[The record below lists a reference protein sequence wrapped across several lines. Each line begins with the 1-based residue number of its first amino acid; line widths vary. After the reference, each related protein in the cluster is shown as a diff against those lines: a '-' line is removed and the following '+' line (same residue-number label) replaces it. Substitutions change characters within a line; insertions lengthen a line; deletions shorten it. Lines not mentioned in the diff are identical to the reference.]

1 MFMWAITAYYNPVRY
16 KRRLLNYRIFRANL
30 GVPLVTMELSFDGRF
45 ELTHDDADIL
55 IQVSGGAVL
64 WQKERLLNVAIKSVP
79 KIAKNIAWLD
89 CDVIFERTDWMHE
102 AELKLNEAN
111 IVQLFSDLVD
121 LSPEDYKSNFKH
133 HNLRPTGHGIVSTIN
148 LNGLTQLDIATASW
162 ENIRVFPTGLAWAAR
177 RDILEEHGF
186 YDAMI
191 VGGCDT
197 AMVHA
202 IYGQIEKEMRLHHLN
217 KARQQHY
224 LKWAQPYHRAIAKKI
239 ANVEGRIYHLWHGKI
254 INRHYHDRH
263 RLLAGFEF
271 NPDIDLGIG
280 ANGAWQWARPRTDLE
295 DFLRKYFL
303 SRAEDD

>member
-111 IVQLFSDLVD
+111 IVQLYSDLVD
-121 LSPEDYKSNFKH
+121 LGPEDYQSNIKH
-133 HNLRPTGHGIVSTIN
+133 HGLRPSGHGIVS
-148 LNGLTQLDIATASW
+148 LGLVQTNAVSW
-162 ENIRVFPTGLAWAAR
+162 EAVRFALAGLAWAAR

-191 VGGCDT
+191 IGSGDT
-197 AMVHA
+197 SMFHAM
-202 IYGQIEKEMRLHHLN
+202 YGQFEHEAQRRYLRRAH
-217 KARQQHY
+217 QEHY
-224 LKWAQPYHRAIAKKI
+224 LKWARPYYKTVGGKVS
-239 ANVEGRIYHLWHGKI
+239 NVPGRIYHLWHGKFT
-254 INRHYHDRH
+254 NRDYKDRQ
-263 RLLAGFEF
+263 RLMAGFDF
-271 NPDIDLGIG
+271 DPDTDLRIG
-280 ANGAWQWARPRTDLE
+280 ANGAWQWARPRPDLE
-295 DFLRKYFL
+295 DFLKKYFL

>member
-111 IVQLFSDLVD
+111 IVQLYSDLVD
-121 LSPEDYKSNFKH
+121 LGPEDYQSNIKH
-133 HNLRPTGHGIVSTIN
+133 HGLRPSGHGIIS
-148 LNGLTQLDIATASW
+148 LGLVQTNAVSW
-162 ENIRVFPTGLAWAAR
+162 EAVRFA
-177 RDILEEHGF
+177 
-186 YDAMI
+186 
-191 VGGCDT
+191 
-197 AMVHA
+197 
-202 IYGQIEKEMRLHHLN
+202 
-217 KARQQHY
+217 
-224 LKWAQPYHRAIAKKI
+224 
-239 ANVEGRIYHLWHGKI
+239 
-254 INRHYHDRH
+254 
-263 RLLAGFEF
+263 LAG
-271 NPDIDLGIG
+271 LVGRQGGIFSKSTVSMT
-280 ANGAWQWARPRTDLE
+280 R
-295 DFLRKYFL
+295 
-303 SRAEDD
+303 